1 MASLSQKVQVAQ
13 RQLSDAELTRPGFA
27 PMSSHVRLQE
37 EKLANQKRE
46 VRFWKFIR
54 IELKIQ
60 AISY

>member
-1 MASLSQKVQVAQ
+1 
-13 RQLSDAELTRPGFA
+13 
-27 PMSSHVRLQE
+27 MSSHVRLQE